1 MNTKKIDMLLNK
13 IMHEYIDL
21 IHQFEKGHSE
31 TDYSLIFEELQFL
44 KVISDNCISDDRF
57 NTIID
62 YFLNNDYKVTKF

>member
-13 IMHEYIDL
+13 IIHEYIDL

>member
-31 TDYSLIFEELQFL
+31 TDYSLIFEEL
-44 KVISDNCISDDRF
+44 
-57 NTIID
+57 
-62 YFLNNDYKVTKF
+62 